1 MTTRTGSPSDVGV
14 RPMVETDWPD
24 VERIWAAGIATGD
37 ATFESSTSTWD
48 VFAAG
53 RPAAHRH
60 VAVGGST
67 VLGWVACSP
76 TSDRAVYAGVVEHS
90 VYVAPDAQGRGV
102 GGLLLDALVASTEA
116 AGIWT
121 VQSSIFPE
129 NGSSLRLH
137 LRHGFRV
144 VGHRE
149 RVGRAAAGRWRDTLL
164 VERRSDVVGT
174 WAATW
179 SR

>member
-1 MTTRTGSPSDVGV
+1 MTTRTDSSSDIGV
-14 RPMVETDWPD
+14 RPMVEADWPD

-37 ATFESSTSTWD
+37 ATFESATSTWD
-48 VFAAG
+48 EFAAG
-53 RPAAHRH
+53 RPPGHRH
-60 VAVGGST
+60 VAVGGGT
-67 VLGWVACSP
+67 ALGWVACSP
-76 TSDRAVYAGVVEHS
+76 TSSRAVYAGVVEHS

-102 GGLLLDALVASTEA
+102 GSLLLDALVASTEA

-121 VQSSIFPE
+121 VQSSVFPE
-129 NGSSLRLH
+129 NEASLRLH

-149 RVGRAAAGRWRDTLL
+149 RIGRAAAGPAAGRWRDTLL

-174 WAATW
+174 
-179 SR
+179 